1 MALLELLAPDGYYSY
16 LGVPKPTAAAVLASS
31 SPINSSDTSAVDV
44 DLIKKNYRRLSL
56 RHHPDKT
63 GGDADTFRLLNR
75 AQKVLSNPKLRQQYD
90 ILGVDL
96 DDDEEHEHHGDEAN
110 VNGTDSSST
119 GKEDVPPP
127 SSTQAIIQEIAGNV
141 LATVL
146 QVGLR
151 TGKNLHCLPLG
162 G

>member
-31 SPINSSDTSAVDV
+31 STINQHSSDNCSSIDL

-75 AQKVLSNPKLRQQYD
+75 AQKVLSNPKLRLQYD

-96 DDDEEHEHHGDEAN
+96 DDDDEHEHHGEETNA
-110 VNGTDSSST
+110 NGTGSSS

-127 SSTQAIIQEIAGNV
+127 SSTQAIIQEIASNV
-141 LATVL
+141 LTTVL
-146 QVGLR
+146 QVGFR
-151 TGKNLHCLPLG
+151 TGKLLS
-162 G
+162 